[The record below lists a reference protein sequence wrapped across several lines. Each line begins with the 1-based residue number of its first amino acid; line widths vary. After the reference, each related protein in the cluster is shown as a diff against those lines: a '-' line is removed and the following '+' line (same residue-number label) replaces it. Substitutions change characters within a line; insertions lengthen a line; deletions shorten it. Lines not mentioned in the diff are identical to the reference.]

1 MESNAPQLLA
11 TKEPSAE
18 FRRIAGLSTAL
29 LEAMLVG
36 GDTPSLEGMT
46 GYEYCGYNIAPT
58 TALLGI
64 RKFVKA
70 FFEMADG
77 SVYGCN
83 TPAVQNGLQGQ
94 WIARPSEAVP
104 RRYAFFS
111 VTPVDPEARR
121 ELARERSAGGRAD
134 GERCESGNAEQRRT
148 GRLRPDP
155 DGECRG
161 RCREETAHGDHQ
173 RGSGERRSG
182 HDVSRS
188 CRIRCCS
195 MRRRATIARPASNN
209 ATTCSS
215 AMR

>member
-18 FRRIAGLSTAL
+18 FRRIAGLSPAL

-36 GDTPSLEGMT
+36 GDTPSLEGIE
-46 GYEYCGYNIAPT
+46 GYEYCGYNVAPST
-58 TALLGI
+58 SLLGI

-94 WIARPSEAVP
+94 WIARPSDAAP

-111 VTPVDPEARR
+111 VSPVDPEARDNAY
-121 ELARERSAGGRAD
+121 LHALLLDYGRGSNSWYD
-134 GERCESGNAEQRRT
+134 PS
-148 GRLRPDP
+148 GRLRDYLV
-155 DGECRG
+155 
-161 RCREETAHGDHQ
+161 RCVPGSEELLLGKAYFALGPA
-173 RGSGERRSG
+173 RVAASFFVLERR
-182 HDVSRS
+182 
-188 CRIRCCS
+188 
-195 MRRRATIARPASNN
+195 RPMPDAKVFP
-209 ATTCSS
+209 
-215 AMR
+215 